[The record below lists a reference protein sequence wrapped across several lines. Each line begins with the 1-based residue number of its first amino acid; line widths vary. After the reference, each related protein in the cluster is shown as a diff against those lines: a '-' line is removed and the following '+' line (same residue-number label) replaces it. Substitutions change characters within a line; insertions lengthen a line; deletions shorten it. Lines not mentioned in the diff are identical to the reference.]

1 MEKMIDE
8 MHEENM
14 KTIDI
19 LEREI
24 RRPGSLIAEILKQ
37 HQALGTGPQ

>member
-1 MEKMIDE
+1 
-8 MHEENM
+8 M

-24 RRPGSLIAEILKQ
+24 RRPDSLKSEILKQ